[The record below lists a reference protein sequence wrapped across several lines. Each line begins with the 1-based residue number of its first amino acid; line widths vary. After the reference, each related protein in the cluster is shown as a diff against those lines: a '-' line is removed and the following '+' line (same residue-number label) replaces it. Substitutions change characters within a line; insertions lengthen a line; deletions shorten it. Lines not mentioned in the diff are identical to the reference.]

1 MAPFAVYTPYTLVLS
16 CIVFMDCVI
25 YVIYTYRYLFP
36 YTLYH
41 VTYTIYHTYMYYYL
55 YVCVCILYY
64 VYSTISLYLPIV
76 YASTYPLIHSPGNA
90 TISSASIP
98 SSSAMLSIAWSLS
111 VSGAGA
117 GAVSRSPYA
126 ALEMKIRLTSA

>member
-25 YVIYTYRYLFP
+25 YVIYTYRYLLP

-41 VTYTIYHTYMYYYL
+41 VTYTIYHTYIYHYL
-55 YVCVCILYY
+55 YVYACILYY
-64 VYSTISLYLPIV
+64 VYITISKYKPIV
-76 YASTYPLIHSPGNA
+76 YSFPYTLIHSPGNA

-98 SSSAMLSIAWSLS
+98 SSSAMESMAWSLS

-117 GAVSRSPYA
+117 GAVSRSP
-126 ALEMKIRLTSA
+126 

>member
-16 CIVFMDCVI
+16 CIESMDCVI
-25 YVIYTYRYLFP
+25 YVIYTYRYLLL
-36 YTLYH
+36 YTLFY
-41 VTYTIYHTYMYYYL
+41 VTYTIYHTYIYHSI
-55 YVCVCILYY
+55 YVYVCILYY
-64 VYSTISLYLPIV
+64 VYITYSLYLLIV
-76 YASTYPLIHSPGNA
+76 YPSTYNLIHSPGNA

-98 SSSAMLSIAWSLS
+98 SSSAMESIAWSLS

-126 ALEMKIRLTSA
+126 ALDMNIRLTSA